1 MRFAGPATAQP
12 PLGRGA
18 ISPPAIVQTWGCR
31 RARTLLEQEKE
42 LLLSNPGKARKW
54 LNKGWLRSIL
64 HVWEG
69 D

>member
-1 MRFAGPATAQP
+1 M
-12 PLGRGA
+12 
-18 ISPPAIVQTWGCR
+18 
-31 RARTLLEQEKE
+31 EQEKE